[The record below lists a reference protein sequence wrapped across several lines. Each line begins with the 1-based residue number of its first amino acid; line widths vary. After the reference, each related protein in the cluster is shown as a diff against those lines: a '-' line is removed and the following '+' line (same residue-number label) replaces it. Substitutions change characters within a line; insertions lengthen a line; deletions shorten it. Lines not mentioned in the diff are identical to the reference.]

1 MKDKTLLILAAGMGS
16 RFGGLKQLEP
26 FGPNGEFIIDFSI
39 YDAIKNG
46 FNKIVFII
54 KEEHFDTFKET
65 IGKRI
70 EKFADKKNVKIEY
83 VFQKLD
89 NVPSKYRIPEERVKP
104 LGTAHA
110 ILCAKD
116 VINEPFM
123 IINSDDFYGNNAFKV
138 GRDFIENNE
147 SNTIGLVGY
156 NVINTLTENGTV
168 KRGICHIK
176 NGYLDKIDE
185 SEIWV
190 EKEKIK
196 ARSLVTGR
204 LSEIDKE
211 KKVSMNMICF
221 YPEFFKYI
229 EEKFID
235 FLENADLL
243 KDEFLIPNVISEGIN
258 NDICKVKVL
267 DTTAKWVGV
276 TYKEDKDMVVF
287 YINGLIEDKEY
298 PVDLWNN

>member
-26 FGPNGEFIIDFSI
+26 FGPNGEFIIDYSI
-39 YDAIKNG
+39 YDAVKCG

-54 KEEHFDTFKET
+54 KEEHYEIFKST
-65 IGKRI
+65 IGSRI
-70 EKFADKKNVKIEY
+70 ENTLKDKNVKIEY
-83 VFQKLD
+83 VFQNLN
-89 NVPSKYRIPEERVKP
+89 NVPKGYKIPEDRVKP

-123 IINSDDFYGNNAFKV
+123 IINADDFYGYNAFLT
-138 GRDFIENNE
+138 GRDFMDNN
-147 SNTIGLVGY
+147 NGNIIGLVGY
-156 NVINTLTENGTV
+156 NVINTITENGSV
-168 KRGICHIK
+168 KRGICNIK
-176 NGYLDKIDE
+176 NGYLDTVDE

-190 EKEKIK
+190 NVDKIQ
-196 ARSLVTGR
+196 ARSLVTGK

-221 YPEFFKYI
+221 YPEFMNYI
-229 EEKFID
+229 EEKFVE
-235 FLENADLL
+235 FLEYSDLN
-243 KDEFLIPNVISEGIN
+243 KDEFLIPSVISDGIKN
-258 NDICKVKVL
+258 NLCKVKVL

-276 TYKEDKDMVVF
+276 TYKEDKEMVEF
-287 YINGLIEDKEY
+287 YIKSLIEDKEY
-298 PVDLWNN
+298 PENLWK

>member
-26 FGPNGEFIIDFSI
+26 FGPNGEFIIDYSI
-39 YDAIKNG
+39 YDAVKCG

-54 KEEHFDTFKET
+54 KEEHYDIFKST
-65 IGKRI
+65 IGSRI
-70 EKFADKKNVKIEY
+70 EKFLKDKKVKVEY
-83 VFQKLD
+83 VFQNLD
-89 NVPSKYRIPEERVKP
+89 NVPEGYSIPEERVKP

-116 VINEPFM
+116 VVKEPFM
-123 IINSDDFYGNNAFKV
+123 IINADDFYGYNAYLTA
-138 GRDFIENNE
+138 RDFMDNNS

-156 NVINTLTENGTV
+156 NVINTITENGSV
-168 KRGICHIK
+168 KRGICNIK
-176 NGYLDKIDE
+176 NGYLDTVDE

-190 EKEKIK
+190 NDDKIQ
-196 ARSLVTGR
+196 ARSLVTGKM
-204 LSEIDKE
+204 SVIEKE

-221 YPEFFKYI
+221 YPEFMNYI
-229 EEKFID
+229 EEKFVE
-235 FLENADLL
+235 FLEYSDLS
-243 KDEFLIPNVISEGIN
+243 KDEFLIPSVISDGIK

-276 TYKEDKDMVVF
+276 TYKEDKEMVEF
-287 YINGLIEDKEY
+287 YIKSLIEDKEY
-298 PVDLWNN
+298 PNNLWNN

>member
-1 MKDKTLLILAAGMGS
+1 
-16 RFGGLKQLEP
+16 
-26 FGPNGEFIIDFSI
+26 
-39 YDAIKNG
+39 
-46 FNKIVFII
+46 
-54 KEEHFDTFKET
+54 
-65 IGKRI
+65 
-70 EKFADKKNVKIEY
+70 
-83 VFQKLD
+83 
-89 NVPSKYRIPEERVKP
+89 
-104 LGTAHA
+104 
-110 ILCAKD
+110 
-116 VINEPFM
+116 M

-168 KRGICHIK
+168 KRGICNIK

-276 TYKEDKDMVVF
+276 TYKEDKEMVEF
-287 YINGLIEDKEY
+287 YIKSLIEDKEY
-298 PVDLWNN
+298 PNNLWNN